1 MRRYTLGLNGRDFVI
16 DVQELSADSFAV
28 LVGGE
33 QYQVTLAGDETL
45 PTAAITPGYAVDEAA
60 LAPVHAAAAEAA
72 PPLPPRLA
80 ASARAPAAA
89 RPVQSS
95 GAGGVNVLNAP
106 MPGVILALH
115 VKVGDKVQRGQQV
128 AVLDAMKMHNFIGAP
143 RAGTIAEVCVAE
155 GQAVGHGEPIV
166 RFASGG

>member
-1 MRRYTLGLNGRDFVI
+1 MRRYTLGLNGREFVV
-16 DVQELSADSFAV
+16 DVQELSADTFAV
-28 LVGGE
+28 VVGGE
-33 QYQVTLAGDETL
+33 PYQVTLSGDETL
-45 PTAAITPGYAVDEAA
+45 PSAAITPGYAVDEGT
-60 LAPVHAAAAEAA
+60 LAPLQAAAAEAV
-72 PPLPPRLA
+72 PPLA
-80 ASARAPAAA
+80 ARAPAAPRA
-89 RPVQSS
+89 HASLRAAPA
-95 GAGGVNVLNAP
+95 AGGVNVLNAP

-143 RAGTIAEVCVAE
+143 RAGTVAEVCVAE